1 MTPIPPR
8 MERVIHPRITAAI
21 RYLKRSSGV
30 YVELIWGCY
39 GRGKERRRSF
49 GRLDGV
55 SPTAI
60 LDQVVRVA
68 WGDPEFEIEELIAL
82 KIANKSARW

>member
-1 MTPIPPR
+1 MGG
-8 MERVIHPRITAAI
+8 V
-21 RYLKRSSGV
+21 KRGGGHSG
-30 YVELIWGCY
+30 
-39 GRGKERRRSF
+39 ERRRSF

-82 KIANKSARW
+82 KVANKSARW